1 MLKLGVHVS
10 QKSLVLDSKSKLEIS
25 EAIKRDAH
33 GLHLNCAQIF
43 THGPRIAI
51 ENKLDIN
58 AIYDIKDVEV
68 SVHSCYSTV
77 GLWKI
82 NADNKNS
89 SSSKKKIKE
98 FIDQVKASKA
108 VNADC
113 LVIHIAKR
121 YADEIQYTMD
131 HILKPIAKKEGIVIG
146 LEMVASKSDSNKTY
160 ESPEKL
166 DNLITL
172 LGIDE
177 NYYGIVVDTAHIHA
191 AGQKIQTYD
200 EMSKWLKNMAF
211 NKKIIMFH
219 LNGCFSERGSGKD
232 KHAIPFTPEDKIWH
246 GIHPLDSGVRAV
258 VEFAYKKKIPLIC
271 EINRGTPAQVKEFIS
286 IVKEMANYHSL

>member
-10 QKSLVLDSKSKLEIS
+10 QKSLVIDSKSKLEIS
-25 EAIKRDAH
+25 EAIKRDTKP
-33 GLHLNCAQIF
+33 LNLNCAQIF

-51 ENKLDIN
+51 ENKLDAS
-58 AIYDIKDVEV
+58 AIHDMKDIEV

-82 NADNKNS
+82 NAENKNS
-89 SSSKKKIKE
+89 PSSKKKIRE
-98 FIDQVKASKA
+98 FIDQIKASKA

-113 LVIHIAKR
+113 LVVHIAKR
-121 YADEIQYTMD
+121 YADEIQYTMNN
-131 HILKPIAKKEGIVIG
+131 ILKPIAKKEGVVIG
-146 LEMVASKSDSNKTY
+146 LEMVASKADDNKTY

-166 DNLITL
+166 NNLITL
-172 LGIDE
+172 LGIDDDS
-177 NYYGIVVDTAHIHA
+177 YGIVVDTAHIHA
-191 AGQKIQTYD
+191 AGQSIRTYE
-200 EMSKWLKNMAF
+200 EMNNWLKRLVF

-232 KHAIPFTPEDKIWH
+232 KHAIPFTPDDLIWR
-246 GIHPLDSGVRAV
+246 GIHPMESGLRAV
-258 VEFAYKKKIPLIC
+258 VEFAYRKKIPLIC

-286 IVKEMANYHSL
+286 IVKELVG